1 MRRPGLWIWIF
12 LLLAWT
18 TALVLPVP
26 EKIPQTI
33 EDVAPGRKFLVMK
46 TAHLLGY
53 LVLTVFAGRLRP
65 PRNVRLILLAGL
77 LAHGTLTEL
86 AQQQLAHRSG
96 QLFDAAVDHLGVA
109 LGLALSWKWWA
120 GPSAH
125 ELAGR
130 ALVHDPALPE

>member
-1 MRRPGLWIWIF
+1 MRRPGLWIWII

-46 TAHLLGY
+46 TVHLLGY
-53 LVLTVFAGRLRP
+53 LFLTVFAGRLRLS
-65 PRNVRLILLAGL
+65 RDLRLVVLAML
-77 LAHGTLTEL
+77 VAHGTLTEL
-86 AQQQLAHRSG
+86 VQQQLAHRSG

-109 LGLALSWKWWA
+109 LGLTLSWKWWT
-120 GPSAH
+120 GPSAD
-125 ELAGR
+125 ELAGSPD
-130 ALVHDPALPE
+130 VHQPALPE